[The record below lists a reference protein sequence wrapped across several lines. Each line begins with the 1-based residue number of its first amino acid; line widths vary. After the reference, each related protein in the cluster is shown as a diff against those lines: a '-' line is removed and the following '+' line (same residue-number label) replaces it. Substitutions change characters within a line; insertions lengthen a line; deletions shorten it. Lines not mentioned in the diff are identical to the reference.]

1 MGGDLAPSSPSCAGV
16 EMGGDL
22 APSSPGCAGV
32 ETGGGAVV
40 KRQGGGVVKRGG
52 ASGGVEGEDSCR
64 EAPTAES
71 RGRTDGAAPSRVE
84 TWGRP
89 GMGKRGG
96 LGLRRPGLV
105 GFQMMGPINPGRK
118 MMWGFGPVK

>member
-1 MGGDLAPSSPSCAGV
+1 
-16 EMGGDL
+16 MGGDL

-40 KRQGGGVVKRGG
+40 KQQGGGVVKRDG
-52 ASGGVEGEDSCR
+52 ASGGVEGEESCG

-71 RGRTDGAAPSRVE
+71 RGRTDGAALSRVV

-89 GMGKRGG
+89 DTGKRRG
-96 LGLRRPGLV
+96 
-105 GFQMMGPINPGRK
+105 
-118 MMWGFGPVK
+118 